1 MQKIIKN
8 FEKRVPKT
16 PLKSPYDEEAQNK
29 ILTPL
34 GKEVAMKH
42 NLTINVSKEPK
53 NEGVVA
59 CRTITLR
66 ERVLRKL
73 LGNPCKVTI
82 LVPGDTVEEVAI
94 KEVVGGESCEA
105 V

>member
-1 MQKIIKN
+1 
-8 FEKRVPKT
+8 
-16 PLKSPYDEEAQNK
+16 
-29 ILTPL
+29 
-34 GKEVAMKH
+34 MKH
-42 NLTINVSKEPK
+42 NLTINVSKDPK

-66 ERVLRKL
+66 ERILRKL

>member
-1 MQKIIKN
+1 M
-8 FEKRVPKT
+8 
-16 PLKSPYDEEAQNK
+16 
-29 ILTPL
+29 
-34 GKEVAMKH
+34 
-42 NLTINVSKEPK
+42 
-53 NEGVVA
+53 VA

-66 ERVLRKL
+66 ERILRKL

-94 KEVVGGESCEA
+94 KEVGGESCEA